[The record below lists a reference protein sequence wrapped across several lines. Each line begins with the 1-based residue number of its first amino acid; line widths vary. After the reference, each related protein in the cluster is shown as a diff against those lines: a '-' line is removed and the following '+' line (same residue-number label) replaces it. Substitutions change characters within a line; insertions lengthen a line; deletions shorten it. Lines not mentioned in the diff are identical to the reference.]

1 MLATIVRGLR
11 PLGVRVALATGST
24 DPRRLGPLPTEWLV
38 GPYLPQVSILEQARV
53 LVTHAGNNS
62 VTEAVAHAV
71 PMLMLPFST
80 DQFDGAAA
88 IEAAGFGV
96 AADPNRAT
104 PIELADAIR
113 RLISTPHFGSDDLAA
128 ELTVAPGR
136 SIASAAVARWLGAP
150 AAPTATGGM

>member
-1 MLATIVRGLR
+1 
-11 PLGVRVALATGST
+11 
-24 DPRRLGPLPTEWLV
+24 
-38 GPYLPQVSILEQARV
+38 VSILEQARV

-62 VTEAVAHAV
+62 VTEAAAHGV

-104 PIELADAIR
+104 PIELADAVR
-113 RLISTPHFGSDDLAA
+113 CLVSTTHPALDCVAGEIALHPGAA
-128 ELTVAPGR
+128 
-136 SIASAAVARWLGAP
+136 IARAAVARWLGR
-150 AAPTATGGM
+150 APTATTHRGAAESGSKPAGPTPATGRSPIA